1 MGTFVGT
8 ISQRSSTPNS
18 IARLVEFSNRITEA
32 FLGCGMVKVP
42 DADFPGQA
50 GTFVVDPAGPGQTQV
65 TALASTTGQTVIGY
79 NLFKHPTLSIY
90 VRVEYIDLGFATAT
104 SRAAF
109 IRLAVAT
116 GLSEGALQNPSSTLY
131 PHNTFNTSS
140 LALSQLPS
148 TYTQL
153 FASCGQDH
161 FWICGKP
168 ILSLTENTNYAT
180 YPYSISSLAFGVF
193 SSDLDGTVVS
203 VILPSPLSAS
213 GSNIYGQ
220 NLNSANYAAARYLVT
235 TGSAWTTTQNAAL
248 GFLLDPTVPTFSGG
262 VRIGRASRI
271 VDGVRHRFNFG
282 YINMASAADAAL
294 LEVDLVGEISNY
306 RAMHGFGP
314 ASPSFSGVSASD
326 LSGVIMPWAA

>member
-8 ISQRSSTPNS
+8 ISQRSSEANS
-18 IARLVEFSNRITEA
+18 IARLVEFSNKITEA

-50 GTFVVDPAGPGQTQV
+50 GTFVVDPAGPGQTQI

-90 VRVEYIDLGFATAT
+90 VRVEYIDLGFATTT

-109 IRLAVAT
+109 IRLVVAT
-116 GLSEGALQNPSSTLY
+116 GLSEGTLQNPSSTLY
-131 PHNTFNTSS
+131 PHNIFNISS
-140 LALSQLPS
+140 VSLTTLPA

-153 FASCGQDH
+153 LASCGPDH

-168 ILSLTENTNYAT
+168 VLSLVNSNGYAT

-203 VILPSPLSAS
+203 VILPSPLTTS
-213 GSNIYGQ
+213 GSSIFGQ
-220 NLNSANYAAARYLVT
+220 SLSSGNYAAARYLVT
-235 TGSAWTTTQNAAL
+235 NGSAWTTTQNAAL
-248 GFLLDPTVPTFSGG
+248 GFLLDPTVQTFSGG

-314 ASPSFSGVSASD
+314 ASPSFQSASASD